1 MKSSICRFIN
11 SPKAREGFQVIRFVY
26 ETEIKKLPQP
36 FCDVIFR
43 FMIVMS
49 GKATLKMGDMEY
61 FLKRGTVFFTFPC
74 REYTISDYDDF
85 TYTYISFTGHGAL
98 DALKSLGI
106 TEESAVFDGL
116 EFLCGYFDSTI
127 RHVTPG
133 NSGLLSESA
142 LLYALAFVSDLGCEK
157 VKRSSE
163 NLYYS
168 IMDYVE
174 RNFTDPAM
182 SLGLI
187 SNVYS
192 YSPKYISALIKRN
205 LGLGFSAY
213 LNSLRIERAREL
225 LSKREGAVSD
235 IALASGFSD
244 PLYFSKVFKRLVGV
258 SPREYMMSAPTD
270 AAFELL
276 KKYSTD

>member
-26 ETEIKKLPQP
+26 ETDIQKLPQP
-36 FCDVIFR
+36 FCDVLFR
-43 FMIVMS
+43 FTIVMS
-49 GKATLKMGDMEY
+49 GRATLKMGDMEY
-61 FLKRGTVFFTFPC
+61 FLKRGTVFFTLPC
-74 REYTISDYDDF
+74 LEYSITDYDDF

-142 LLYALAFVSDLGCEK
+142 LLYALAFVSDIGADKEK
-157 VKRSSE
+157 KISE
-163 NLYYS
+163 NLYNS

-187 SNVYS
+187 S
-192 YSPKYISALIKRN
+192 KI
-205 LGLGFSAY
+205 
-213 LNSLRIERAREL
+213 
-225 LSKREGAVSD
+225 
-235 IALASGFSD
+235 
-244 PLYFSKVFKRLVGV
+244 
-258 SPREYMMSAPTD
+258 
-270 AAFELL
+270 
-276 KKYSTD
+276 